1 MSSPVNSI
9 VNESFLSPIIDSDYI
24 VNRIDLGAIVSDILS
39 GSSTEDSNG
48 DSSQDFVGNIN
59 KIIDDRVNESF
70 FSPIIDS
77 DYIADRLDL
86 NRFFDFA
93 TDSNGDTSLT
103 LSEETI
109 IRNITQT
116 VDSDYV
122 VGKVLPTVISTIDS
136 DYINSKITLN
146 ELFSAVTGN
155 DDDQSE
161 GDAFLSGIKGI
172 IDERVTAEYIAER
185 FSVAAFIASVPDLPV
200 DTDPLS
206 D

>member
-1 MSSPVNSI
+1 M
-9 VNESFLSPIIDSDYI
+9 
-24 VNRIDLGAIVSDILS
+24 
-39 GSSTEDSNG
+39 
-48 DSSQDFVGNIN
+48 
-59 KIIDDRVNESF
+59 
-70 FSPIIDS
+70 
-77 DYIADRLDL
+77 
-86 NRFFDFA
+86 
-93 TDSNGDTSLT
+93 
-103 LSEETI
+103 
-109 IRNITQT
+109 
-116 VDSDYV
+116 

-155 DDDQSE
+155 DDNGNDDDNGNNDDQSE

>member
-1 MSSPVNSI
+1 M
-9 VNESFLSPIIDSDYI
+9 
-24 VNRIDLGAIVSDILS
+24 VSNILA

-70 FSPIIDS
+70 ISPIVDS

-109 IRNITQT
+109 IRNITET

-146 ELFSAVTGN
+146 ELFSAVAGN
-155 DDDQSE
+155 NDDQSE

>member
-1 MSSPVNSI
+1 MQI
-9 VNESFLSPIIDSDYI
+9 ESTL
-24 VNRIDLGAIVSDILS
+24 IVSLI
-39 GSSTEDSNG
+39 
-48 DSSQDFVGNIN
+48 
-59 KIIDDRVNESF
+59 
-70 FSPIIDS
+70 
-77 DYIADRLDL
+77 
-86 NRFFDFA
+86 FA

-155 DDDQSE
+155 DDDNDNNDDQSE